1 MMKNKGISWLIYCIM
16 AVLCAFS
23 LGWVLG
29 SGGTHETVTVQVS
42 SQPQETQ
49 ASQAPQETQTPEA
62 PEEIQEEAPLELEE
76 AEQQTPQLSAPTEE
90 EPLNL
95 NTATQAELELLP
107 GIGPVLAQAILDY
120 RDSFGGFSAKEQLKE
135 VSGIGE
141 KRYAAVE
148 ALITVEVED
157 EGTGGR

>member
-1 MMKNKGISWLIYCIM
+1 MCLFPG
-16 AVLCAFS
+16 
-23 LGWVLG
+23 LGAGQRRHPRDGDGAGELPAAG
-29 SGGTHETVTVQVS
+29 DAGT
-42 SQPQETQ
+42 P
-49 ASQAPQETQTPEA
+49 ASQETQTPEA

-90 EPLNL
+90 APLNL

>member
-1 MMKNKGISWLIYCIM
+1 MKNKGISWLIYCIM

-29 SGGTHETVTVQVS
+29 SGGTNETVTVQVS

-49 ASQAPQETQTPEA
+49 ASPAPQETQTPEA

>member
-42 SQPQETQ
+42 SQPQETKETP
-49 ASQAPQETQTPEA
+49 ASQETQTPEA
-62 PEEIQEEAPLELEE
+62 PEEIQEEAPP
-76 AEQQTPQLSAPTEE
+76 EQQTPLSAPTEE
-90 EPLNL
+90 APLNL

>member
-49 ASQAPQETQTPEA
+49 ESPAPQET
-62 PEEIQEEAPLELEE
+62 QEEAPLELEE

-120 RDSFGGFSAKEQLKE
+120 RDSFGGFSTKEQLME

>member
-49 ASQAPQETQTPEA
+49 ATQASQETQTPEA
-62 PEEIQEEAPLELEE
+62 PQETQEEAPLELEE

>member
-49 ASQAPQETQTPEA
+49 ATQASQET
-62 PEEIQEEAPLELEE
+62 QEEAPLELEE
-76 AEQQTPQLSAPTEE
+76 AEQQTPLSAPTEE
-90 EPLNL
+90 APLNL

>member
-49 ASQAPQETQTPEA
+49 ATQASQQTQTPEA
-62 PEEIQEEAPLELEE
+62 PEEIQEEAP
-76 AEQQTPQLSAPTEE
+76 P
-90 EPLNL
+90 
-95 NTATQAELELLP
+95 
-107 GIGPVLAQAILDY
+107 
-120 RDSFGGFSAKEQLKE
+120 
-135 VSGIGE
+135 
-141 KRYAAVE
+141 
-148 ALITVEVED
+148 
-157 EGTGGR
+157 EGRVG

>member
-1 MMKNKGISWLIYCIM
+1 MKNKGISWLIYCIM

-49 ASQAPQETQTPEA
+49 ESPAPLETQTPEA
-62 PEEIQEEAPLELEE
+62 PEETQEEAPLELEE

-120 RDSFGGFSAKEQLKE
+120 RDSFGGFSTKEQLKE

>member
-42 SQPQETQ
+42 SQPQEMQATQ
-49 ASQAPQETQTPEA
+49 ASQETQTPEA
-62 PEEIQEEAPLELEE
+62 PEEIQEEAPPELEE

-90 EPLNL
+90 APLNL

>member
-1 MMKNKGISWLIYCIM
+1 MKNKGISWLIYCIM

-49 ASQAPQETQTPEA
+49 ESPAPQETQA
-62 PEEIQEEAPLELEE
+62 PEETQEEAPPELEE
-76 AEQQTPQLSAPTEE
+76 AEQQTPLSAPTEE
-90 EPLNL
+90 APLNL

-120 RDSFGGFSAKEQLKE
+120 RDSFGGFSTKEQLKE

>member
-49 ASQAPQETQTPEA
+49 ESPAPQET
-62 PEEIQEEAPLELEE
+62 QEEAPLELEE

>member
-42 SQPQETQ
+42 SQPQETKETP
-49 ASQAPQETQTPEA
+49 ASQETQTPEA
-62 PEEIQEEAPLELEE
+62 PQETQEEAPLELEE
-76 AEQQTPQLSAPTEE
+76 AEQQTPLSAPTAE

-120 RDSFGGFSAKEQLKE
+120 RDSFGGFSAKEQLME

>member
-1 MMKNKGISWLIYCIM
+1 MKNKGISWLIYCIM

-49 ASQAPQETQTPEA
+49 ESPAPQET
-62 PEEIQEEAPLELEE
+62 QEEAPLELEE

>member
-49 ASQAPQETQTPEA
+49 ESPAPQET
-62 PEEIQEEAPLELEE
+62 QEEAPLELEE

-120 RDSFGGFSAKEQLKE
+120 RDSFGGFSSKEQLKE

>member
-1 MMKNKGISWLIYCIM
+1 M

-49 ASQAPQETQTPEA
+49 ATQASQETQTPEA
-62 PEEIQEEAPLELEE
+62 PQETQEEAPLELEE

-90 EPLNL
+90 APLNL

-120 RDSFGGFSAKEQLKE
+120 RDSFGGFSAKEQLME

>member
-49 ASQAPQETQTPEA
+49 ESPAPQETQ
-62 PEEIQEEAPLELEE
+62 EEAPPELEE

>member
-42 SQPQETQ
+42 SQPQETKETP
-49 ASQAPQETQTPEA
+49 ASQETQTPEA
-62 PEEIQEEAPLELEE
+62 PQETQEEAPPELEE
-76 AEQQTPQLSAPTEE
+76 AEQQTPLSAPTEE
-90 EPLNL
+90 APLNL

>member
-49 ASQAPQETQTPEA
+49 ESPAPQET
-62 PEEIQEEAPLELEE
+62 QEEAPLELEE
-76 AEQQTPQLSAPTEE
+76 AEQQTPLPAPTEE
-90 EPLNL
+90 APLNL

-120 RDSFGGFSAKEQLKE
+120 RDSFGGFSSKEQLKE

>member
-49 ASQAPQETQTPEA
+49 ESPAPQETQTPEA
-62 PEEIQEEAPLELEE
+62 PQETQEEAPLELEE
-76 AEQQTPQLSAPTEE
+76 AEQQTQLSAPTEE
-90 EPLNL
+90 APLNL

>member
-1 MMKNKGISWLIYCIM
+1 M
-16 AVLCAFS
+16 
-23 LGWVLG
+23 
-29 SGGTHETVTVQVS
+29 S

-49 ASQAPQETQTPEA
+49 ESPASQETQTPEA
-62 PEEIQEEAPLELEE
+62 PEEIQEEAPPELEE

>member
-49 ASQAPQETQTPEA
+49 ESPAPQET
-62 PEEIQEEAPLELEE
+62 QEEAPLELEE
-76 AEQQTPQLSAPTEE
+76 AEQQTPLPAPTEE
-90 EPLNL
+90 APLNL

>member
-42 SQPQETQ
+42 SQPQETKETP
-49 ASQAPQETQTPEA
+49 ASQETQTPEV
-62 PEEIQEEAPLELEE
+62 PQETQEEAPPELEE
-76 AEQQTPQLSAPTEE
+76 AEQQTQLSAPTEE
-90 EPLNL
+90 APLNL

>member
-42 SQPQETQ
+42 AQPDDTAADET
-49 ASQAPQETQTPEA
+49 PETPEETPEEA
-62 PEEIQEEAPLELEE
+62 PEETAP
-76 AEQQTPQLSAPTEE
+76 PAPTEE
-90 EPLNL
+90 APLNL

-120 RDSFGGFSAKEQLKE
+120 RDAFGGFSAKEQLME

>member
-42 SQPQETQ
+42 SQPQETKETP
-49 ASQAPQETQTPEA
+49 ASQETQTPEA

-76 AEQQTPQLSAPTEE
+76 AEQQTPLSAPTEE
-90 EPLNL
+90 APLNL

-120 RDSFGGFSAKEQLKE
+120 RDSFGGFSTKEQLME

>member
-42 SQPQETQ
+42 SQPQETKETP
-49 ASQAPQETQTPEA
+49 ASQETQTPEA
-62 PEEIQEEAPLELEE
+62 PQEIQEEAPLELEE
-76 AEQQTPQLSAPTEE
+76 AEQQTQLSAPTEE
-90 EPLNL
+90 APLNL

-120 RDSFGGFSAKEQLKE
+120 RDSFGGFSTKEQLKE

>member
-42 SQPQETQ
+42 SQPQETKETP
-49 ASQAPQETQTPEA
+49 ASQETQTPEA
-62 PEEIQEEAPLELEE
+62 PQETQEEAPPELEE
-76 AEQQTPQLSAPTEE
+76 AEQQTQLSAPTEE
-90 EPLNL
+90 APLNL

-157 EGTGGR
+157 EGAGGR

>member
-49 ASQAPQETQTPEA
+49 ESPAPQETQ
-62 PEEIQEEAPLELEE
+62 EEAPPELEE

-90 EPLNL
+90 APLNL

-120 RDSFGGFSAKEQLKE
+120 RDSFGGFSSKEQLKE

>member
-16 AVLCAFS
+16 AALCAFS

-29 SGGTHETVTVQVS
+29 SGGTHETVAVQVS
-42 SQPQETQ
+42 VQPE
-49 ASQAPQETQTPEA
+49 APQAAEA
-62 PEEIQEEAPLELEE
+62 PEEAAPEVLEEAPEEAPLP
-76 AEQQTPQLSAPTEE
+76 TPTEND
-90 EPLNL
+90 PLNL

-107 GIGPVLAQAILDY
+107 GIGPVLAEAILDY
-120 RDSFGGFSAKEQLKE
+120 RESFGGFSTKEQLME

>member
-62 PEEIQEEAPLELEE
+62 PQETEEEAPPELEE

>member
-49 ASQAPQETQTPEA
+49 ESPASQETQTPEA

-76 AEQQTPQLSAPTEE
+76 AEQQTPLSAPTEE
-90 EPLNL
+90 APLNL

>member
-1 MMKNKGISWLIYCIM
+1 MKNKGISWLIYCIM

-49 ASQAPQETQTPEA
+49 ATQASQETQTPEA

-90 EPLNL
+90 APLNL

>member
-42 SQPQETQ
+42 SQPQETKETP
-49 ASQAPQETQTPEA
+49 ASQETQTPEA
-62 PEEIQEEAPLELEE
+62 PEEIQEEAPPELEE
-76 AEQQTPQLSAPTEE
+76 AEQQTQLSAPTEE
-90 EPLNL
+90 APLNL

>member
-42 SQPQETQ
+42 SQPQETKETP
-49 ASQAPQETQTPEA
+49 ASQETQTPEA
-62 PEEIQEEAPLELEE
+62 PEETQEEAPLELEE
-76 AEQQTPQLSAPTEE
+76 AEQQTQLSAPTEE
-90 EPLNL
+90 APLNL

>member
-49 ASQAPQETQTPEA
+49 ESPASQETQTPEA
-62 PEEIQEEAPLELEE
+62 PEETQEEAPLELEE
-76 AEQQTPQLSAPTEE
+76 AEQQTQLSAPTEE
-90 EPLNL
+90 APLNL

-120 RDSFGGFSAKEQLKE
+120 RDSFGGFSAKEQLME

>member
-1 MMKNKGISWLIYCIM
+1 MKNKGISWLIYCIM

-49 ASQAPQETQTPEA
+49 ATQASQETQTPEA
-62 PEEIQEEAPLELEE
+62 PQETQEEAPLELEE
-76 AEQQTPQLSAPTEE
+76 AEQQTQLSAPTEE
-90 EPLNL
+90 APLNL

>member
-49 ASQAPQETQTPEA
+49 ATQASQETQTPEA
-62 PEEIQEEAPLELEE
+62 PQETQEEAPLELEE
-76 AEQQTPQLSAPTEE
+76 AEQQTQLSAPTEE
-90 EPLNL
+90 APLNL

>member
-29 SGGTHETVTVQVS
+29 SGGTHETVAVQES
-42 SQPQETQ
+42 SQPQETKETP
-49 ASQAPQETQTPEA
+49 ASQETQTPEA
-62 PEEIQEEAPLELEE
+62 PQETQEEAPLELEE
-76 AEQQTPQLSAPTEE
+76 AEQQTPLSAPTEE
-90 EPLNL
+90 APLNL

>member
-49 ASQAPQETQTPEA
+49 ATQASQETQTPEA
-62 PEEIQEEAPLELEE
+62 PQETQEEAPLELEE

-90 EPLNL
+90 APLNL

-120 RDSFGGFSAKEQLKE
+120 RDSFGGFSAKEQLME

>member
-49 ASQAPQETQTPEA
+49 ESPATQETQTPEA
-62 PEEIQEEAPLELEE
+62 PEEIQEEAPPELEE

-90 EPLNL
+90 APLNL